1 MGTGVVS
8 FLVVLDQ
15 NVMCSQYLEGWQMS
29 TPSERM
35 ENSEILKVFH
45 SRTGGH

>member
-1 MGTGVVS
+1 MGTGEDS
-8 FLVVLDQ
+8 FLVILDQ
-15 NVMCSQYLEGWQMS
+15 NVMCSQYLEGCQMS

-35 ENSEILKVFH
+35 ENSEILEIFH